1 HQLEQTMEH
10 GPVGPDDPPKDRR
23 DEIQQQLAAQGYRM
37 EYDAGAIP
45 GEVHCLVSLDT
56 GEAVDDAPEPIARLA
71 EEWSQLTDDL
81 ENP

>member
-1 HQLEQTMEH
+1 MEH
-10 GPVGPDDPPKDRR
+10 GQVGPDDLPKDRR
-23 DEIQQQLAAQGYRM
+23 DEIQQQLATQGYRM

-45 GEVHCLVSLDT
+45 GEGHCLVSLDT
-56 GEAVDDAPEPIARLA
+56 EEAVDDVPESIAKLA